1 MAKEAGQGI
10 GEAGGLP
17 RGHSG
22 QAFWVLCLLAAMLI
36 VPAALTL
43 SRVEHP
49 GVLSIASDNP
59 TPYGYTWSLLLFI
72 VPVAVLGGW
81 FARRAELHFPRQAF
95 WRTLAVLVP
104 LGFILD
110 LAFGNAFFVF
120 PNHGATLGLGIPAM
134 GGTVP
139 IEEFVFYLTGFMAA
153 LMSYIWADEYW
164 MSAYNIP
171 DYREAARGVV
181 RIAALPLSVRVVR
194 RRAHCRC
201 GRLQAALLRFASRL
215 PLVFHLSHAGCP
227 GALGGLLPHRQAIR
241 KLARVQ
247 FHFLPHVVHQPALG
261 GDPGL
266 AVRLVGLPP
275 GSHDRP
281 RHRCLVR
288 PAHRGALGLD
298 GGELR
303 YGDRLRGDQDLAG
316 VGNPGPGG
324 VLRRTTI
331 DRRPACGAA
340 PRR

>member
-1 MAKEAGQGI
+1 MAQEAGQGI
-10 GEAGGLP
+10 GEDGRRP
-17 RGHSG
+17 RRQSR

-81 FARRAELHFPRQAF
+81 FARRAELRFPRQAF

-120 PNHGATLGLGIPAM
+120 PNHGATLRLGIPAL

-164 MSAYNIP
+164 MSAYNIL

-181 RIAALPLSVRVVR
+181 RIVRFHFPSALFGVALIAAAAVYKRHFSGSPAGFPWYFTYLTLGALVPSAGFFHAARPFVNWRAFSFTFFLMLFISLLWEVTLALPYGWWGFRPEAMIGLDIGAWS
-194 RRAHCRC
+194 
-201 GRLQAALLRFASRL
+201 GLPIEE
-215 PLVFHLSHAGCP
+215 PLVWMAVSYATVIVYEVIKIWL
-227 GALGGLLPHRQAIR
+227 ALGTRVAEALFG
-241 KLARVQ
+241 AR
-247 FHFLPHVVHQPALG
+247 P
-261 GDPGL
+261 
-266 AVRLVGLPP
+266 
-275 GSHDRP
+275 
-281 RHRCLVR
+281 
-288 PAHRGALGLD
+288 
-298 GGELR
+298 
-303 YGDRLRGDQDLAG
+303 
-316 VGNPGPGG
+316 
-324 VLRRTTI
+324 
-331 DRRPACGAA
+331 
-340 PRR
+340 